1 MTAPAPEV
9 WFYHLM
15 TQPLESALPTLLER
29 AGQRGWRVVVQVGS
43 ARRLHALDELL
54 WTYAPDSFLPHG
66 SARDGDPDLQ
76 KVWLTTEGDNPNGAQ
91 VRICAD
97 GASAQDAAHSGE
109 AYERVILIF
118 DGADDSALLAARS
131 QWKSLKEKSFLLSY
145 WQQTEN
151 GGWEKKA

>member
-1 MTAPAPEV
+1 MTAPASEV

-15 TQPLESALPTLLER
+15 TQPLERALPSLLER

-43 ARRLHALDELL
+43 AQRLQALDELL
-54 WTYAPDSFLPHG
+54 WTYTPDSFLPHG
-66 SARDGDPDLQ
+66 SARDGDPHLQ
-76 KVWLTTEGDNPNGAQ
+76 KVWLTTEGDNPNGAK

-97 GASAQDAAHSGE
+97 GASAQEAAQSGQ

-118 DGADDSALLAARS
+118 DGADDAALLAARA
-131 QWKSLKEKSFLLSY
+131 QWKALKESGFPLSY
-145 WQQTEN
+145 WQQTDS